1 MYIELPGE
9 LYLRFLKLTIIPL
22 LVSNVILSFGR
33 IQSKITTHL
42 GKVSSLLYLG
52 SNLLAIIVAILL
64 VFLISPGCKQDQTE
78 QHMRLPESVI
88 NNNHIRPSYLNDLSD
103 RYRGHRPTFQNT
115 FTNTDPDPYQVFKP
129 ASEKVID
136 ASSFIA
142 DETLSLSIKDAKSSL
157 AMELSTNFK
166 ETNGEKSRIRPV
178 KANGADS
185 QQLSISTKL
194 PIDVLLDVLRNLV
207 PDSII
212 GATMQQQRTR
222 LRPPSDVVLLKNGS
236 TEPPPSHWPLEHEM
250 IGQSNIIGLLAI
262 SVLTGVVLSQ
272 MEDAGSPVLDLC
284 ECVAELSLR
293 ISMMAI
299 NLSPFCIMFLLIGQV
314 ARARDLSLMAGEL
327 CFYCSTVILGLL
339 IHGFILAPLLYY
351 FITKQSPIEFLTG
364 MVEALVASFATSSSS
379 ASMALTL
386 RCLSDLKL
394 HPVIVRAFGP
404 LGLVFNMNGTTI
416 YEVIGTIFIAQTL
429 NVSLPFTSVVLIGL
443 SSIVASLNT
452 SGIPSSGLMT
462 MVIVLDTINLPVLQL
477 SLLYIVDFIID
488 RFRTVINVWTGAIV
502 CGIINSICPESWFE
516 TKSEQET
523 SKSSQKLGNSFFK
536 FDRSDNRGREPE
548 VKEELQVISVTITPP
563 QETSSM

>member
-443 SSIVASLNT
+443 SSIVASLST